1 MSNSNN
7 CAAPPAGGRRPPTGK
22 SSQVDLDRLW
32 TVKDVSTFLQVST
45 SWVYQ
50 RSASGELPSL
60 KVGGL
65 LRFDPG
71 AIRNWTGIS

>member
-1 MSNSNN
+1 M
-7 CAAPPAGGRRPPTGK
+7 
-22 SSQVDLDRLW
+22 DLDRLW
-32 TVKDVSTFLQVST
+32 TVKDVSTYLQVST

-50 RSASGELPSL
+50 RAASGELPSL

-65 LRFDPG
+65 LRFDPN

>member
-1 MSNSNN
+1 M
-7 CAAPPAGGRRPPTGK
+7 
-22 SSQVDLDRLW
+22 
-32 TVKDVSTFLQVST
+32 KDVSTYLQVST

-60 KVGGL
+60 KIGGL
-65 LRFDPG
+65 LRFDPS